1 MNFGENLQNLRKIS
15 HISQEE
21 LAEKLNVSRQAISKW
36 ESNDCYP
43 ETEKLLKICEL
54 FNCSMD
60 TLLKGKIGN
69 SNSSSKKEYD
79 DIISR
84 FSKGVS
90 IGLFLILIG
99 VTILLSVIGIIP
111 NESLKEKYI
120 ITGVVITLIFTLFAL
135 PIFILR
141 GIEMNDYKRKNP
153 TLENF
158 YTNEEIDKY
167 NTKFSKAVALSVS
180 LILLGVIMFMI
191 LYVLKAFN
199 ESIML
204 QIAIM
209 MIFITFAV
217 PILAY
222 FGIQKDKYDIEK
234 YNKVNKVYT
243 ESEELLGKISA
254 VIMILATIVY
264 FILGFIWNLW
274 KYNWLVFP
282 ICGMICGI
290 FAVILQKEK

>member
-79 DIISR
+79 DIMSR

-222 FGIQKDKYDIEK
+222 SGIQKDKYDIEK